1 MSIVY
6 QIKKKVISHEDE
18 PVVEEDFFTGL
29 IDDENFGLNALLRRV
44 TRFLMPQTTE
54 DFIEILLYLFALIL
68 ICLIIK
74 YVNAIPSTTN
84 KK

>member
-18 PVVEEDFFTGL
+18 PVVEEDFFSGL
-29 IDDENFGLNALLRRV
+29 IDDENIGMTLLRKL
-44 TRFLMPQTTE
+44 TRLVVPQTTE

-74 YVNAIPSTTN
+74 YVNAVPSTN